1 VGAMSEIEVTE
12 SGTVATVEPGDE
24 VVLRLPE
31 NATTGYQW
39 LVDSVAGPVDVVS
52 SDLTPM
58 SDRPGA
64 AGERVVRLRAAAP
77 GNAAARLTLSRA
89 WETEPVERFE
99 VRLDVKQAR

>member
-1 VGAMSEIEVTE
+1 MSEIEVTE
-12 SGTVATVEPGDE
+12 NGTVASVKPGDE

-39 LVDSVAGPVDVVS
+39 IVDSIAGPVDVVS
-52 SDLTPM
+52 SDLSST

-64 AGERVVRLRAAAP
+64 ASERVVRLRAAGP
-77 GNAAARLTLSRA
+77 GTAAARLALSRA

-99 VRLDVKQAR
+99 VRLDVRAN